1 MLPCNDLGYETLCH
15 LAMSVRCSRMNP
27 QPVHERIRL
36 QAAHE
41 HILALAR
48 FQYCGHDASNARGVP
63 ARGWVDR
70 QKARANASRESDVL
84 TRGTGIVTSGLQLR
98 CSTHVHFKVGHTEHH
113 RSREQM

>member
-48 FQYCGHDASNARGVP
+48 FQYCG
-63 ARGWVDR
+63 
-70 QKARANASRESDVL
+70 
-84 TRGTGIVTSGLQLR
+84 TRRMHAVYQL
-98 CSTHVHFKVGHTEHH
+98 VGG
-113 RSREQM
+113 